1 MSLFLLTK
9 SKNDP
14 IKYLTDINKLEIKA
28 RESAEC
34 QWNGK
39 FDSGAFLFG
48 KASNT
53 EDERHWIINWMR

>member
-34 QWNGK
+34 QRNGK

-48 KASNT
+48 N
-53 EDERHWIINWMR
+53 H